1 MQNPSV
7 GASVMLSSLLRIVS
21 FLPHL
26 LGSRSQSVLH
36 RRQLDVK
43 QTEPSNQMSL
53 FGEKAKVR
61 RVEICVSD
69 TEIFIVTN
77 PVAETPEVEVQS
89 SANITI
95 IQKCIDFT
103 CVYVWLQIHT
113 RTHAHMHA
121 RARTHTHTSVE
132 KQ

>member
-1 MQNPSV
+1 
-7 GASVMLSSLLRIVS
+7 
-21 FLPHL
+21 
-26 LGSRSQSVLH
+26 
-36 RRQLDVK
+36 
-43 QTEPSNQMSL
+43 MSL